1 MRKIHFLF
9 FSPKHQ
15 VFAALP
21 ACCFIFCSILFF
33 GEIAS
38 AQTLNIKKYN
48 CRLSKDDTET
58 INRIARYEA
67 TFYDA
72 VFDTNKNDSLNININ
87 VFGRKADFG
96 KTPDGAGAL
105 HVYSDGYYLAK
116 TGDVFVLKTDHVN
129 SALLHEISHA
139 FLHQNIKLPSKWF
152 DEGLATY
159 FGSLIVQ
166 DNKIFYT
173 PVSGRIE
180 RIRELNDKKLLHLED
195 FLKSN
200 SRNWGDDKNL
210 ISDQYTIAYSIIYFL
225 VKTNLN
231 LVKQMA
237 VGLKSGQTATAI
249 ITEIFGSEEFFESRY
264 VNFYKQENQ

>member
-1 MRKIHFLF
+1 MPVIRLLT
-9 FSPKHQ
+9 FSPKHP
-15 VFAALP
+15 VFTALSALCCTLCLLLFLSKITAA
-21 ACCFIFCSILFF
+21 
-33 GEIAS
+33 
-38 AQTLNIKKYN
+38 QNLNITKYN

-58 INRIARYEA
+58 INRITHYEA

-87 VFGRKADFG
+87 VFGRKADFE

-105 HVYSDGYYLAK
+105 HVSSDGYYLAK

-129 SALLHEISHA
+129 SALLHEVSHA
-139 FLHQNIKLPSKWF
+139 FLHLNIKIPPKWF

-159 FGSLIVQ
+159 FGSLVVQ

-173 PVSGRIE
+173 PVYGRIE

-195 FLKSN
+195 FLKNN

-237 VGLKSGQTATAI
+237 VGLKSGQAATTI
-249 ITEIFGSEEFFESRY
+249 IAEIFGDEQFFESRY
-264 VNFYKQENQ
+264 VNFYKQQNQ